1 MDEDTIITA
10 MERRRELRDRNVH
23 DVVELLK
30 RREELRGVYPMADL
44 VVDNLGWVV

>member
-1 MDEDTIITA
+1 MDDSAIDTQVA
-10 MERRRELRDRNVH
+10 RRRRLHDRNVH
-23 DVVELLK
+23 DLVELLQ